1 MLALHGVAALNA
13 EGRDLPVLGG
23 RHPLNIRDD
32 VRPFPP
38 KAQKAVEKQVKIR
51 KIAGQ
56 YVVVHPPGE
65 QRSARHEE
73 KVLDGIKKVTVQIVC
88 EGRAGNVVKAV
99 FLSGIGKGWHALL
112 RSKHSR
118 REQGGVAA
126 AGHIDGAVRVFF
138 ADGDELAQNTVSFE
152 QA

>member
-1 MLALHGVAALNA
+1 M
-13 EGRDLPVLGG
+13 
-23 RHPLNIRDD
+23 
-32 VRPFPP
+32 
-38 KAQKAVEKQVKIR
+38 
-51 KIAGQ
+51 
-56 YVVVHPPGE
+56 VVHPPGE

-73 KVLDGIKKVTVQIVC
+73 KVLNGIQKVAVQIVC

-126 AGHIDGAVRVFF
+126 AGHIDGAGRIFF
-138 ADGDELAQNTVSFE
+138 ADGDALAQNTVRFE